1 MVEDWEKLRQD
12 KILGDLGRLCQKTGS
27 GLGRIESENSEHT
40 DNDGKSFSGN
50 SGASTLD
57 IEKDVKESFK
67 KKKSAITA
75 KRLEVER
82 KLAQVKA
89 DEKRAQVLADE
100 RRAQVLEEE
109 EARERERV
117 ALEMIRDL
125 DLRKDTF
132 TDSSK
137 GHW

>member
-1 MVEDWEKLRQD
+1 
-12 KILGDLGRLCQKTGS
+12 
-27 GLGRIESENSEHT
+27 
-40 DNDGKSFSGN
+40 
-50 SGASTLD
+50 
-57 IEKDVKESFK
+57 
-67 KKKSAITA
+67 
-75 KRLEVER
+75 
-82 KLAQVKA
+82 
-89 DEKRAQVLADE
+89 VLADE